1 MIKSK
6 CARCLNAVQFCVSQS
21 DRNLNISTSQL
32 KHTTKKISMLQSHGK
47 IFDSINPIRS
57 ISSGTP
63 ERKYDLYFK
72 RENQNLRGRFDIKII
87 TSCKMLEIG

>member
-1 MIKSK
+1 
-6 CARCLNAVQFCVSQS
+6 
-21 DRNLNISTSQL
+21 
-32 KHTTKKISMLQSHGK
+32 MLQSHGK